1 MKSSALHVAGRFIPA
16 GAGNVFVPQKNLTM
30 RPVHPRGRGK
40 RVSYPNTVFPGSGS
54 SPRARETLVMRME
67 VVDKKRFIPAGAG
80 NVTKYFQHC
89 RNVAVHPRGR
99 GKRGGNRYI
108 VTVIFGSS
116 PRARETFTLTVS
128 GECFKRF
135 IPAGAGNVNLLP
147 SLTAVSPVHPR
158 GRGKRHGITY
168 TELKSRGSS
177 PRARET

>member
-116 PRARETFTLTVS
+116 PRARETFWMLVQNHT
-128 GECFKRF
+128 EQRF
-135 IPAGAGNVNLLP
+135 IPAGAGNVLRIHTNAAL
-147 SLTAVSPVHPR
+147 AEVHPR
-158 GRGKRHGITY
+158 GRGKR
-168 TELKSRGSS
+168 L
-177 PRARET
+177 